1 MATGTGA
8 ATMHLQLDR
17 DALTRAG
24 ALHTAREI
32 EQQPA
37 SWQRTLALARERR
50 LQLETFLAPLLA
62 RPELRIILS
71 GAGSSAFIGQC
82 LAPTLSRQLG
92 RQVLAI
98 PSTDLLS
105 GPLEYLLPDVPTLLV
120 SFGRSGASPE
130 SLAVVELGER
140 LLSECYQLAI
150 TCNPQGA
157 LYRRCHGQSRS
168 FALLLPAET
177 HDQGFAMTSSF
188 TSMML
193 AALLAFGDGDTAL
206 EAQTLS
212 RLCAGA
218 EEVLVRHHDVLRE
231 LAAGAFSRVVFLGSN
246 ALTAIARE
254 AALKLLELTDGQV
267 VASHESPL
275 GFRHGPKTIVSGDTL
290 LVQFLSNDSYT
301 RGYDLDLLRELREER
316 RAGAVLAVS
325 AQAHDA
331 AALGHSLQLG
341 GLAAA
346 RDCELAF
353 PYVVCA
359 QLYGFHRA
367 LRLGNRPDEPSASG
381 TVSRVV
387 RGVTIHP
394 L

>member
-1 MATGTGA
+1 
-8 ATMHLQLDR
+8 MHLQLDR
-17 DALTRAG
+17 EFLTHAG

-37 SWQRTLALARERR
+37 SWQRTLVLAREQRTQR
-50 LQLETFLAPLLA
+50 EQFLAPLLA
-62 RPELRIILS
+62 RRELRIILT

-98 PSTDLLS
+98 ATTDLLS
-105 GPLEYLLPDVPTLLV
+105 GPHEYLLPNLPTLLV

-130 SLAVVELGER
+130 SLAVVELGEQ
-140 LLSECYQLAI
+140 LLTECYQLAI

-157 LYRRCHGQSRS
+157 LYRRCQGRPRS
-168 FALLLPAET
+168 CALLLPAET

-193 AALLAFGDGDTAL
+193 AALLAFGDGDAATEAL
-206 EAQTLS
+206 LLKH
-212 RLCAGA
+212 LCAGA
-218 EEVLVRHHDVLRE
+218 GEVLTRHHERLRT
-231 LAAGAFSRVVFLGSN
+231 LADRAYSRVVYLGSN

-267 VASHESPL
+267 VATHESAL
-275 GFRHGPKTIVSGDTL
+275 GFRHGPKTIVSADTL
-290 LVQFLSNDSYT
+290 LVQFLSNDPYT
-301 RGYDLDLLRELREER
+301 RRYDLDLWRELRDER

-325 AQAHDA
+325 ARADDA
-331 AALGHSLQLG
+331 ATLGDSLLLDD
-341 GLAAA
+341 LAGAC
-346 RDCELAF
+346 DHELAF

-367 LRLGNRPDEPSASG
+367 LRLGNHPDEPSASG